1 MECSEEMER
10 LRGRHDPDNSH
21 HYKDAHEKHAR
32 LLVQEETYWRQR
44 AQMHWLQ
51 QGDLNTKFFHMSASV
66 RSKVKKI
73 EKLINGANMEVKT
86 QPEICEE
93 AKAYFDKLFKAN
105 MSSHEPVLS
114 LITPKITQDD
124 NDRLLAP
131 LTKEE
136 IHEALLQMHPDKAPG
151 PDNFNP
157 TFYEHFW
164 SVRGD
169 NIFEA
174 ANEWLEKDCL
184 DKCVS
189 EEKSAFVEGRSII
202 DNALI
207 AIEVVH
213 ALKRKTKGFQVN
225 YSVLVNFEK
234 VDPIIPGR
242 GLRQGDPLSPYLLIL
257 VTEGLSTLIKKYVAR
272 GDIHGVKVCRGAP
285 PVSHMLFADDCFLF
299 CRSNLEENRKLM
311 DIIKTYEVASGQEV
325 NMSKSEVIFSRNL
338 SMAAQEDLSRIM
350 GVKHVLGTGTYLGLP
365 SMVGRSKKSTFAY
378 IKDQI
383 WKRINSWRGRALSRA
398 GKEVLIKS
406 VLQSIPSYVMSV
418 YIIPE
423 TTIKEIER
431 MFNSFWWGGG
441 SNNRGI
447 KWLVWDR
454 MTFLKEYGGLGFRNL
469 QLFNMAMVAKRNSLV
484 EKVYKARYFPNSS
497 FLASHLC
504 NNPSYAWRS
513 IWKSRQVLLNGCRR
527 KIGDGT
533 NIKVMNEPWLKKEDG
548 KWMQSPQEQGVSS
561 LHVNQLML
569 ANGKV
574 WDNNKRINWCGMMIC
589 MKIIMSGYNML
600 LQPKIG
606 AVTAQGREDWK
617 ALWKIHAP
625 PKTKHLMWRI
635 CKGCLPT
642 RLRLKDRNVQC
653 PLSCPICENDAEN
666 DWNFLYECENSRNAW
681 QRAGLEHIITQHA
694 QQANTTKECIL
705 HLCQFGDRNEA
716 GKVATLIWFLWQNKN
731 NWIWNLLRLEVPKRN
746 GG

>member
-1 MECSEEMER
+1 
-10 LRGRHDPDNSH
+10 
-21 HYKDAHEKHAR
+21 
-32 LLVQEETYWRQR
+32 
-44 AQMHWLQ
+44 
-51 QGDLNTKFFHMSASV
+51 
-66 RSKVKKI
+66 
-73 EKLINGANMEVKT
+73 
-86 QPEICEE
+86 
-93 AKAYFDKLFKAN
+93 
-105 MSSHEPVLS
+105 
-114 LITPKITQDD
+114 
-124 NDRLLAP
+124 
-131 LTKEE
+131 
-136 IHEALLQMHPDKAPG
+136 
-151 PDNFNP
+151 
-157 TFYEHFW
+157 
-164 SVRGD
+164 
-169 NIFEA
+169 
-174 ANEWLEKDCL
+174 
-184 DKCVS
+184 
-189 EEKSAFVEGRSII
+189 
-202 DNALI
+202 
-207 AIEVVH
+207 
-213 ALKRKTKGFQVN
+213 
-225 YSVLVNFEK
+225 
-234 VDPIIPGR
+234 
-242 GLRQGDPLSPYLLIL
+242 
-257 VTEGLSTLIKKYVAR
+257 
-272 GDIHGVKVCRGAP
+272 
-285 PVSHMLFADDCFLF
+285 
-299 CRSNLEENRKLM
+299 M

-484 EKVYKARYFPNSS
+484 EKVYKARNFPNSS

-504 NNPSYAWRS
+504 NNSSYAWRS

-561 LHVNQLML
+561 LYVNQLML

-574 WDNNKRINWCGMMIC
+574 WDNNKVSALFPINVANSILAVPLYDDIEEDQLVWDDDMHENYNVRKTSAGWCVRDCRGQFVLGGSSWILGRRSVNEGEALAMLEATKELHHRGFNNVIFETDAQNIVNAIHHRNIGVSEFSSIIH
-589 MKIIMSGYNML
+589 KIKSML
-600 LQPKIG
+600 SNNPDRLYG
-606 AVTAQGREDWK
+606 
-617 ALWKIHAP
+617 KIHKAISEFGCS
-625 PKTKHLMWRI
+625 HLSSS
-635 CKGCLPT
+635 GHFTVSSPY
-642 RLRLKDRNVQC
+642 
-653 PLSCPICENDAEN
+653 
-666 DWNFLYECENSRNAW
+666 FLFDSALY
-681 QRAGLEHIITQHA
+681 
-694 QQANTTKECIL
+694 
-705 HLCQFGDRNEA
+705 
-716 GKVATLIWFLWQNKN
+716 
-731 NWIWNLLRLEVPKRN
+731 
-746 GG
+746 